1 MRSPFNQVTIF
12 QRDSVRQCSVD
23 PVNELENEQSG
34 KKGKEW
40 QVSVSFPTRWESH
53 GKDGSEEGGIASG
66 K

>member
-34 KKGKEW
+34 KKGKE
-40 QVSVSFPTRWESH
+40 
-53 GKDGSEEGGIASG
+53 
-66 K
+66 